1 MNAGGVSIITATLKG
16 DNIAGVIVTFS
27 LPVNNSGATLS
38 SSTAMTDGLGKAV
51 VIYKAGAN
59 SPTIDVQDVVRAAVG
74 SASDAKTI
82 TRTGETVIPV
92 TPLSI
97 SLAAPDPTSVN
108 AGGASVITATLSGD
122 NKAGVTV
129 TFSLPV
135 NNSGA
140 TLSSSTAI
148 TDGSGKAV
156 VIYRAGALS
165 PTIDVQDAVRAS
177 VGTASDAKTITRKA
191 TITTPLTLTADPS
204 DVTVKSGSS
213 LTIRMYL
220 DCNSYR

>member
-1 MNAGGVSIITATLKG
+1 
-16 DNIAGVIVTFS
+16 
-27 LPVNNSGATLS
+27 
-38 SSTAMTDGLGKAV
+38 
-51 VIYKAGAN
+51 
-59 SPTIDVQDVVRAAVG
+59 
-74 SASDAKTI
+74 
-82 TRTGETVIPV
+82 
-92 TPLSI
+92 
-97 SLAAPDPTSVN
+97 VN
-108 AGGASVITATLSGD
+108 AGGASVITATLTGD
-122 NKAGVTV
+122 NKTGVTV

-165 PTIDVQDAVRAS
+165 PTIDVQDAVRAA

-204 DVTVKSGSS
+204 DVQSGPGQMTGCILTATVTDSSGQAVRGMTVTFSIVGGGGS
-213 LTIRMYL
+213 FASGTAVTDASGKAVTVYSRLVTEPAGTIIMVFL
-220 DCNSYR
+220 KATLPDGTEAIASFSITSG